1 MSSNTAPRVLHV
13 RHVTTY
19 RHSQVVD
26 LAQHVAYLLP
36 RTRTQ
41 QTLLSQRLRISPTP
55 DHWAEDGPPPPQ
67 ALSLDRLGNQRLVF
81 AHSRPHNVLE
91 VRSDFSVALAPAP
104 PPDLAAGPPWPQV
117 ADELRYHAGPQAPDL
132 VLCSVP
138 SRYTPLTPEL
148 RAFAHAQCAPQHSA
162 ALAAWA
168 LCCHIHDEFAY
179 RPHSTDVNTRAPDV
193 LRLRAGVCQD
203 FAHLMIAACRALGL
217 PARYVSGYLLTQP
230 PPGRPRLIGAD
241 ASHAWVEVWC
251 PPHGWLAFDPTN
263 RCLPADD
270 HVQLA
275 LGRDFADVAPL
286 RGVIRGSAGAQMT
299 VSVTVS
305 PQEIEG

>member
-1 MSSNTAPRVLHV
+1 MSSPRRLHV
-13 RHVTTY
+13 CHVTRY
-19 RHSQVVD
+19 QHRQVVD

-36 RTRTQ
+36 RHSPRQ
-41 QTLLSQRLRISPTP
+41 HLLSQTLRISPTP
-55 DHWAEDGPPPPQ
+55 DNWADDAPPPAH

-81 AHSRPHNVLE
+81 AHSRPHEVLD
-91 VRSDFSVALAPAP
+91 VRSDFCVQLLPGAA
-104 PPDLAAGPPWPQV
+104 PDLAQGPTWPHV
-117 ADELRYHAGPQAPDL
+117 ADELRYHAGPQDPSL

-138 SRYTPLTPEL
+138 SSYTPLTPEL
-148 RAFAHAQCAPQHSA
+148 REFARQTLAPQHSSA
-162 ALAAWA
+162 QAAWA
-168 LCCHIHDEFAY
+168 LNCRIHDEFAY
-179 RPHSTDVNTRAPDV
+179 RPHSTNVHTRAPDV

-203 FAHLMIAACRALGL
+203 FAHLMIAACRAVGL

-286 RGVIRGSAGAQMT
+286 RGVIRGGQGAQME
-299 VSVTVS
+299 VRVTVS
-305 PQEIEG
+305 PQEIAG